1 MNSLFISFAYETFYN
16 KISGTSMNQW
26 IPEHLHT
33 CCQLIYNALSDSA
46 IKEVEFVNSLTAIDA
61 HERQLFIELLW

>member
-1 MNSLFISFAYETFYN
+1 
-16 KISGTSMNQW
+16 MNQW